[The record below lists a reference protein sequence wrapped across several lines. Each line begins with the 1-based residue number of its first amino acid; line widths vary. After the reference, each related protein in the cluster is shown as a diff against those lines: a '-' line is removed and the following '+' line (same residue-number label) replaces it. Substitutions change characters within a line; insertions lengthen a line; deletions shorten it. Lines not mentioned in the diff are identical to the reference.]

1 MRRLATLLALFGIL
15 LAAAGCG
22 AKSSTNTSGKTSGNA
37 LAASSAAQAR
47 AGTPAAQE
55 TITVGYTP
63 VLIAAPLYIA
73 IDRGYFQQE
82 GIQINL
88 QPIAGGTDIVAQTA
102 AGNYNVGLGG
112 MGPAYFNLAARARS
126 LNQALTI
133 EMVAP
138 LHTERPPLATPLV
151 VSEKAYR
158 SGEITSVAQ
167 LKGKKVAVNAF
178 GATEWWLERA
188 LETGGL
194 SERDVDVVAIP
205 FPNIAEALDSG
216 AIAGAMLGEPFTTL
230 ALRAGK
236 VHILT
241 NDFLDGE
248 QPTAVYY
255 NIGWAKTH
263 PRAAQGFMNAFLRAA
278 RDLETGNIWN
288 DSATL
293 ATLQKYTTVPADVIA
308 AASRPHFFPDGR
320 FNLTSLQ
327 NQERFFR
334 QIGRLTYDQPLDFSR
349 LINPTYAEQ
358 AAKQLGITAGGER

>member
-1 MRRLATLLALFGIL
+1 MRRFPLLLALLAIL
-15 LAAAGCG
+15 IAATGCS
-22 AKSSTNTSGKTSGNA
+22 AKSGAGTSGSA
-37 LAASSAAQAR
+37 PAASPAAQAR
-47 AGTPAAQE
+47 ASTPATAQE
-55 TITVGYTP
+55 SVTVGYVP

-82 GIQINL
+82 GLQINL
-88 QPIAGGTDIVAQTA
+88 QPVTGGTDIVAQTA
-102 AGNYNVGLGG
+102 AGNFNVSMGSI
-112 MGPAYFNLAARARS
+112 GPAYFNLVARARS

-194 SERDVDVVAIP
+194 TERDVDVVALP
-205 FPNIAEALDSG
+205 FQNVAEALDSG
-216 AIAGAMLGEPFTTL
+216 AIAGAMLGEPFATL

-241 NDFLDGE
+241 NDFLSGE

-255 NIGWAKTH
+255 NTAWAKAH
-263 PRAAQGFMNAFLRAA
+263 PRAAEGFMVAFLRAA
-278 RDLETGNIWN
+278 RDLEAGTIWN
-288 DSATL
+288 DPAAL

-308 AASRPHFFPDGR
+308 AAARPHFFPDGK

-334 QIGRLTYDQPLDFSR
+334 QIGRLTYDQPLDFST

-358 AAKQLGITAGGER
+358 AAKQLGIAASGER